1 MARVL
6 DLTSETGAY
15 ATKLLVEAGH
25 DVVRIEAPGGDSL
38 RRRGP
43 FIDGAPPLEASGDHQ
58 FLNAGKR
65 SLTLD
70 LGTDAGRGLLLSLVA
85 TADVVVANLPTAVDT
100 EAFFA
105 ARPDLIFIGIESAG
119 HELCTAARTG
129 LISITGQP
137 GQRPCVPGAHVS
149 QSVVAL
155 HVAISAAAA
164 LYARDTVPEGQ
175 TPEGQTIVVSEA
187 EALISMMEQAMVTWT
202 STGKPTERKGYRG
215 AVTAVS
221 GAFECADGYWMLS
234 VPPSGD
240 GWSRFV
246 DWMGDPALKQDSTLD
261 SEASRNAE
269 KDTILDV
276 IDRWSLQH
284 RRADLV
290 HEGQS
295 RHIPATPVN
304 TPLEL
309 INDPQLIGRGFLRD
323 VDHPLLGTMRV
334 PIGAIARLRGE
345 APAHAPILGEH
356 SREILSGLGVSDETF
371 NSLMETGIV

>member
-1 MARVL
+1 MARIL

-25 DVVRIEAPGGDSL
+25 DVVRVEPPCGDGL
-38 RRRGP
+38 RRRAP
-43 FIDGAPPLEASGDHQ
+43 FIEGAPPLEASGDHQ

-70 LGTDAGRGLLLSLVA
+70 LDSEAGQVILLALVKS
-85 TADVVVANLPTAVDT
+85 ADMVVANLPLPVETAALF
-100 EAFFA
+100 EA
-105 ARPDLIFIGIESAG
+105 RLGLIFIGIESAG
-119 HELCTAARTG
+119 NELCAAARSG

-137 GQRPCVPGAHVS
+137 GQRPSVPGAHVS
-149 QSVVAL
+149 QAVVAL
-155 HVAISAAAA
+155 HVAVSAAAA
-164 LYARDTVPEGQ
+164 LYARDRVPEGQ
-175 TPEGQTIVVSEA
+175 TIIVSEA
-187 EALISMMEQAMVTWT
+187 EALISMMEQAMVTYT
-202 STGKPTERKGYRG
+202 STGKSTERKGYRG

-246 DWMGDPALKQDSTLD
+246 DWMGDPTLKQDGTLD

-309 INDPQLIGRGFLRD
+309 AHDPQLIGRGFLRD
-323 VDHPLLGTMRV
+323 VAHPLLGTMRV
-334 PIGAIARLRGE
+334 PVGAIAALRGVT
-345 APAHAPILGEH
+345 PGHAPILGEH
-356 SREILSGLGVSDETF
+356 SREILSGLGLSDATLG
-371 NSLMETGIV
+371 SLMETGTV

>member
-1 MARVL
+1 MTRVL
-6 DLTSETGAY
+6 DLTTQTGAY

-25 DVVRIEAPGGDSL
+25 DVVRIEAPEGDEL

-43 FIDGAPPLEASGDHQ
+43 FLDGAPPLEAGADHH

-70 LGTDAGRGLLLSLVA
+70 LEKEAGQQVFLALVA
-85 TADVVVANLPTAVDT
+85 SAELVVANLPLAV
-100 EAFFA
+100 ELERLFE
-105 ARPDLIFIGIESAG
+105 ARPDLIFIGIEG
-119 HELCTAARTG
+119 EGPELCTAARTG

-137 GQRPCVPGAHVS
+137 GQRPCVPGGHVS
-149 QSVVAL
+149 QAIVAL
-155 HVAISAAAA
+155 HVAIAAAAA
-164 LYARDTVPEGQ
+164 LYAQEDHPQGQ
-175 TPEGQTIVVSEA
+175 KIFVSEA
-187 EALISMMEQAMVTWT
+187 ETLISMMEQAMVTWT
-202 STGKPTERKGYRG
+202 TTDRPTERKGYRG

-246 DWMGDPALKQDSTLD
+246 EWMGDPALGQDGALD

-269 KDTILDV
+269 RDTILDV
-276 IDRWSLQH
+276 IDRWSLM
-284 RRADLV
+284 RRKSDLV
-290 HEGQS
+290 NEGQA

-309 INDPQLIGRGFLRD
+309 AADPQLIGRGFLRD
-323 VDHPLLGTMRV
+323 IDHPLLGTMRM
-334 PIGAIARLRGE
+334 PIGAIAALRGT
-345 APAHAPILGEH
+345 PPVHAPILGEH
-356 SREILSGLGVSDETF
+356 SREVLSELGYSDDVRR
-371 NSLMETGIV
+371 SLIETGII

>member
-1 MARVL
+1 MARIL

-25 DVVRIEAPGGDSL
+25 DVVRVEAPGGDSL

-43 FIDGAPPLEASGDHQ
+43 FIDGAPPLEAGGDHQ

-70 LGTDAGRGLLLSLVA
+70 LATDAGQKLLLSLVA
-85 TADVVVANLPTAVDT
+85 TADMVVANLPLVVDT
-100 EAFFA
+100 KAVFD

-119 HELCTAARTG
+119 SELCTAARTG

-137 GQRPCVPGAHVS
+137 GQRPSVPGAHVS

-164 LYARDTVPEGQ
+164 LYSRETR
-175 TPEGQTIVVSEA
+175 PEGQTIVVSA
-187 EALISMMEQAMVTWT
+187 TEALVSMMEQAMVTYS
-202 STGKPTERKGYRG
+202 STGMTTERKGYRG

-246 DWMGDPALKQDSTLD
+246 NWMGDPALKQDGTLG

-269 KDTILDV
+269 KDSILDV

-284 RRADLV
+284 SRAELV
-290 HEGQS
+290 NEGQS

-323 VDHPLLGTMRV
+323 LEHPLLGTIRL
-334 PIGAIARLRGE
+334 PIGAIARLRGI
-345 APAHAPILGEH
+345 APVHAPVLGEH

>member
-1 MARVL
+1 MARIL
-6 DLTSETGAY
+6 DFTTETGAY

-25 DVVRIEAPGGDSL
+25 DVVRVESPFGDSL

-43 FIDGAPPLEASGDHQ
+43 FIDGAPSLEASGDHH

-70 LGTDAGRGLLLSLVA
+70 LTSEAGRRVLLALVG
-85 TADVVVANLPTAVDT
+85 TADMVVANLPLAIAT
-100 EAFFA
+100 EDLFK
-105 ARPDLIFIGIESAG
+105 ARPDLIFIGIESEG
-119 HELCTAARTG
+119 NELCTAARTG

-137 GQRPCVPGAHVS
+137 GHRPSVPGAHVS
-149 QSVVAL
+149 QAVVAM

-164 LYARDTVPEGQ
+164 LYARETM
-175 TPEGQTIVVSEA
+175 PEGQTILVSES

-246 DWMGDPALKQDSTLD
+246 EWMGDPALDQDGALGT
-261 SEASRNAE
+261 EASRNAE
-269 KDTILDV
+269 KDNILDV
-276 IDRWSLQH
+276 IDRWSLQRH
-284 RRADLV
+284 KADLV
-290 HEGQS
+290 NEGQS

-309 INDPQLIGRGFLRD
+309 ANDPQLIGRGFLRD
-323 VDHPLLGTMRV
+323 VDHPLLGAMRM
-334 PIGAIARLRGE
+334 PIGAIAAIRGVV
-345 APAHAPILGEH
+345 PVHAPILGEH
-356 SREILSGLGVSDETF
+356 SREILNELGVSDETLG
-371 NSLMETGIV
+371 SLMETGIV